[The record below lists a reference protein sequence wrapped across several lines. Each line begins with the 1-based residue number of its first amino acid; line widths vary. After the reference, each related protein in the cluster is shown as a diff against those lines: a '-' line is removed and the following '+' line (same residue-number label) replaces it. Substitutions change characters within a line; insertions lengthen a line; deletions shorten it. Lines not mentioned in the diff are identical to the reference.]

1 MGYRLSKIYTRTGDD
16 GSTSIDG
23 KKRVAKNEIRVEIL
37 GTLDELNCAIGCVLS
52 ELNIAADV
60 YHCLDQVQHA
70 LFDIGGTLCLRDKL
84 LITQDHIEH
93 LEKTID
99 EWNLTLSPLKE
110 FLLPRGTRASA
121 ACHLA
126 RAICRRAERHLVA
139 LHQEEKIA
147 PEILCYINRLSDVLF
162 VAARMLA
169 KEENIPETLWNHL

>member
-1 MGYRLSKIYTRTGDD
+1 M
-16 GSTSIDG
+16 
-23 KKRVAKNEIRVEIL
+23 
-37 GTLDELNCAIGCVLS
+37 
-52 ELNIAADV
+52 
-60 YHCLDQVQHA
+60 
-70 LFDIGGTLCLRDKL
+70 
-84 LITQDHIEH
+84 
-93 LEKTID
+93 
-99 EWNLTLSPLKE
+99 
-110 FLLPRGTRASA
+110 PRGTRASA